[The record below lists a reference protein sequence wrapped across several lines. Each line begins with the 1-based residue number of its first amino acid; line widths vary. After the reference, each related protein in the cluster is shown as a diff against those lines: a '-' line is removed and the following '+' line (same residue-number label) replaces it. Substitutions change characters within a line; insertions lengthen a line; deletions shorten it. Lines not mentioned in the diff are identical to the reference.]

1 MHSADTPIEQLLDD
15 RLLFDY
21 VNDAIIVTDLNFTIL
36 RWNRGAERLYGWS
49 SAQAIGRRI
58 ADIIDVVRYLEE
70 QTNHEAEEKLIEAG
84 LWRGV
89 VIQPRADRSYCY
101 VESAVRTITDTNGIA
116 IGYITI
122 NRDVTERYELL
133 EREHQAFA
141 EAAAMLALLN
151 TLLETAPIGIGVL
164 DRELRYQH
172 INDALAAINGLPAH
186 AHIGRQITDVL
197 PQAGEWI
204 SAYLS
209 RVRDTGEPIIDMEI
223 QFPSMVVGQSTE
235 HWSMTCYPI
244 RQYETIIGVAVILVD
259 VTHRR
264 QLEEELLQA
273 QKLESVGRLTGGIAH
288 DFNNILTA
296 IAGYTSLVQAD
307 LEQHAIASEDVREV
321 LLAVERATAL
331 NRQLLSFVRR
341 QTISPRLIDL
351 NTLVVQLKSL
361 LRRLIGE
368 HIDLII
374 ETAETPV
381 TIEADP
387 NQIEQ
392 ILLNLALNARD
403 AMPNGGQ
410 ITITIKKIRETHAI
424 LTVSDTGIGM
434 DRETSTRA
442 FEPFFTTKA
451 LDQGSG
457 LGLSTC
463 ATIVRQYGG
472 RIELD
477 STPGHGTSV
486 TVRLPAVQGV
496 LQPSLPAASKH
507 AMPRG
512 NETILVVED
521 DESVRRVTLRLLRAQ
536 GYHVLEAATP
546 AEALKL
552 AEIYTERHGID
563 LLVAD
568 LVLPEML
575 GYRLTDRLTALFP
588 NLRVLIM
595 SGYPDEILASQTSKP
610 LSGKLSPGFIA
621 KPFQLFELAN
631 KVREILDYPLS
642 REV

>member
-1 MHSADTPIEQLLDD
+1 
-15 RLLFDY
+15 
-21 VNDAIIVTDLNFTIL
+21 
-36 RWNRGAERLYGWS
+36 
-49 SAQAIGRRI
+49 
-58 ADIIDVVRYLEE
+58 
-70 QTNHEAEEKLIEAG
+70 
-84 LWRGV
+84 
-89 VIQPRADRSYCY
+89 VIQPCADHSHCY
-101 VESAVRTITDTNGIA
+101 VESAVRTITDANGVL

-133 EREHQAFA
+133 ERERQAFA
-141 EAAAMLALLN
+141 ETAAMLALLN
-151 TLLETAPIGIGVL
+151 TLLETAPIGIGVF

-186 AHIGRQITDVL
+186 AHIGRTITDIL
-197 PQAGEWI
+197 PKTGEWI
-204 SAYLS
+204 AAYLS
-209 RVRDTGEPIIDMEI
+209 RVRDTGEPIIDMEF
-223 QFPSMVVGQSTE
+223 QFPAIINGRNTQY
-235 HWSMTCYPI
+235 WSMTCYPI
-244 RQYETIIGVAVILVD
+244 RQHETIIGVAAILVD
-259 VTHRR
+259 VTNRR

-307 LEQHAIASEDVREV
+307 LEQHAITNDDVREV

-341 QTISPRLIDL
+341 QTITPRLIDL
-351 NTLVVQLKSL
+351 NTLVLQLKSL

-368 HIDLII
+368 HIDLVIQ
-374 ETAETPV
+374 TSDTSV
-381 TIEADP
+381 MIEADP

-410 ITITIKKIRETHAI
+410 ITITIGKIRETHAF
-424 LTVSDTGIGM
+424 LTVTDTGIGM
-434 DRETSTRA
+434 DYETSTRA

-451 LDQGSG
+451 NDQGSG

-477 STPGHGTSV
+477 SAPGRGTRV
-486 TVRLPAVQGV
+486 MVRLPAVQGV
-496 LQPSLPAASKH
+496 LQPSLPSANTQP
-507 AMPRG
+507 MPRG
-512 NETILVVED
+512 HETILVVED

-546 AEALKL
+546 AEALEL
-552 AEIYTERHGID
+552 AKIYTGRHGID

-575 GYRLTDRLTALFP
+575 GYRLTDRLIALFP

-595 SGYPDEILASQTSKP
+595 SGYPDEILAPPTTKQT
-610 LSGKLSPGFIA
+610 PGFIS

-631 KVREILDYPLS
+631 KVREILDQPLS